1 MSAVLCCCS
10 RTGSCYKPPPSPS
23 NTLSQCPRQIWRIF
37 TKYPPSAYFVNTST
51 DQIVTIKQCLKCSI
65 LFCVRTEPPCCFYIP
80 VDELKLNSILQKL
93 VLCILNHI
101 GLSYWDGHHCGTQR
115 RPRLSPDC
123 ASEGGRRV
131 GQPSQTPPSKICLN
145 KLW

>member
-1 MSAVLCCCS
+1 MF
-10 RTGSCYKPPPSPS
+10 
-23 NTLSQCPRQIWRIF
+23 N
-37 TKYPPSAYFVNTST
+37 
-51 DQIVTIKQCLKCSI
+51 

-131 GQPSQTPPSKICLN
+131 GQPSQTPPTKICLKN
-145 KLW
+145 YDNNNNVFPYVSYLISYQLNSE